1 MLAFPM
7 AYTRVLALRISIASK
22 CMIQARFVCND
33 RVGVQIDAVKPRFRS
48 PTSTLTCQ
56 TCACSFCAVDTLSL
70 SSGYKLDKR
79 CSIALGDRKY
89 FSGQSAIKISDNVHP
104 PSLLWDSEMRAVKH
118 TPFKRIPQ
126 LMNRGEDSA
135 ECLPVFVT
143 EQPRDVFKQK
153 ISRSPGLSHSHDFM
167 KESTSGISEAESS
180 AADRKRLAREAGT
193 DKVDVGKFI
202 GSDCS
207 CIFTKIFTV
216 RFV

>member
-1 MLAFPM
+1 MLSFPM
-7 AYTRVLALRISIASK
+7 AYTRVLPCCDTS
-22 CMIQARFVCND
+22 RFVCND
-33 RVGVQIDAVKPRFRS
+33 RVWVQIYAVKPRFRS
-48 PTSTLTCQ
+48 PTATLTCQ
-56 TCACSFCAVDTLSL
+56 TCACSFCAVDPLSL

-79 CSIALGDRKY
+79 RSIVLGDRKY

-104 PSLLWDSEMRAVKH
+104 PSLLRDSVIRAVKH

-167 KESTSGISEAESS
+167 KESTSGISEAQSPS
-180 AADRKRLAREAGT
+180 TDRKWLAREAGA
-193 DKVDVGKFI
+193 DKVDVGEFI

-207 CIFTKIFTV
+207 CILTKIFTV

>member
-1 MLAFPM
+1 MLSFPM
-7 AYTRVLALRISIASK
+7 AYTRVLPCCDTS
-22 CMIQARFVCND
+22 RFVCND
-33 RVGVQIDAVKPRFRS
+33 RVWVQIDAVKPRFRS
-48 PTSTLTCQ
+48 PTATLTCQ

-79 CSIALGDRKY
+79 RSIALGDRKY

-104 PSLLWDSEMRAVKH
+104 PSLLRDSEMRAVKH

-135 ECLPVFVT
+135 ECFPVFVT

-153 ISRSPGLSHSHDFM
+153 ISRSPGLSHSHDLM
-167 KESTSGISEAESS
+167 KESTSGIIESQAAPCNTEALTRETS
-180 AADRKRLAREAGT
+180 ADE
-193 DKVDVGKFI
+193 VNVGDFI
-202 GSDCS
+202 GSDRS